1 MPRDPVR
8 ILQVTDPHLYAEA
21 DGSLRGTVTADSLN
35 AVVNHIGQQKWPA
48 DFVAVTGD
56 IVQDDSAGAYA
67 RFKDLLA
74 PIGLPVHC
82 IPGNH
87 DVPALMQAALSGSP
101 WHYCEAFVIGDWQI
115 IGVDSHLEG
124 DAGGTVSKEELS
136 RLRQTLVNTNA
147 PHAAVFLHHP
157 PLQVGSR
164 WLDSVGLHN
173 AQEFLDVI
181 TAAGNVRTVVFGH
194 VHQAFD
200 EMYESIR
207 IMGTPSTCAQFKP
220 REDKFELDNTPPAYR
235 RISLVP
241 DGSID
246 TELMWLGID
255 K

>member
-21 DGSLRGTVTADSLN
+21 DGSLRGTVTAESLK
-35 AVVNHIGQQKWPA
+35 AVVDHIGRQEWPA

-74 PIGLPVHC
+74 SIRLPVHC

-87 DVPALMQAALSGSP
+87 DVPRLMQAVLSGNR
-101 WHYCEAFVIGDWQI
+101 WHYCERFVIGNWQI
-115 IGVDSHLEG
+115 IGIDSHLPD
-124 DAGGTVSKEELS
+124 DAGGQVSDEELS
-136 RLRQTLVNTNA
+136 RLGQTLANTNA
-147 PHAAVFLHHP
+147 AHAAVFLHHP

-181 TAAGNVRTVVFGH
+181 TATGKVRTVMFGH

-220 REDKFELDNTPPAYR
+220 REDKFQLDDTPPAYR
-235 RISLVP
+235 RISLGP

-246 TELMWLGID
+246 TELMWLD
-255 K
+255 VTE

>member
-21 DGSLRGTVTADSLN
+21 DGSLRGTVTADSLKS
-35 AVVNHIGQQKWPA
+35 VVDHICRQKWPA

-74 PIGLPVHC
+74 PIRLPVHC

-87 DVPALMQAALSGSP
+87 DVPRLMQAVLSGNR
-101 WHYCEAFVIGDWQI
+101 WNYCEGFVIGNWQI
-115 IGVDSHLEG
+115 IGIDSHLAG
-124 DAGGTVSKEELS
+124 DAGGEVSDEELS
-136 RLRQTLVNTNA
+136 RLGQTLANTNA
-147 PHAAVFLHHP
+147 AHAAVFLHHP

-181 TAAGNVRTVVFGH
+181 TATGKVRTVIFGH

-220 REDKFELDNTPPAYR
+220 REDKFQLDDTPPAYR
-235 RISLVP
+235 RISLGP

-246 TELMWLGID
+246 TELMWLD
-255 K
+255 MNE